1 MLLTLLVI
9 FGILLEIVIIVGG
22 VYLVLKL
29 TKSKPQSIKV
39 TAPVRPIVDPI
50 IRPTSK
56 IKTNV
61 RQSHDSIYITGMSR
75 ETPVKHSGGDLVP
88 YGLSDADRELLEMF
102 YDKDN

>member
-29 TKSKPQSIKV
+29 TKSKPKNIKV
-39 TAPVRPIVDPI
+39 TATVRPIDDPI
-50 IRPTSK
+50 ICPIPQ

-61 RQSHDSIYITGMSR
+61 RPPYDSIYTMGTTR

>member
-1 MLLTLLVI
+1 MLLILLVI
-9 FGILLEIVIIVGG
+9 FGILLEVTAIVVG

-29 TKSKPQSIKV
+29 T
-39 TAPVRPIVDPI
+39 APVRPAEPIV
-50 IRPTSK
+50 RPTK

-88 YGLSDADRELLEMF
+88 YGLSDYDRELLEMF
-102 YDKDN
+102 YDKDD

>member
-1 MLLTLLVI
+1 MLLPLLVI

-39 TAPVRPIVDPI
+39 TAPVRPIADPI
-50 IRPTSK
+50 IHPTPK

-61 RQSHDSIYITGMSR
+61 TRPYDSIYTTGISR

-88 YGLSDADRELLEMF
+88 YGLSDHDRELLEMF